1 MKKFKTTDIVLASTL
16 KLKGYKLESIEIE
29 KQKGIFIFLDVDDQF
44 IEKFN
49 LDQILIS
56 PIDFNNM
63 IKTLTT
69 SVRRMI

>member
-16 KLKGYKLESIEIE
+16 KLKGYKLESIEIK